1 MLFSKRPCLCC
12 LVRAV
17 LGSTLRNTPKQIQK
31 KMSSPARDQ
40 PHLNRCAQDKSS
52 LEMSVGLRSLSP
64 FHIHRKL
71 NSGFFFLPPVGLLP
85 AAPLGSLLQPG
96 LHRCPQDPSSSPQG
110 SPVPAQEQGE
120 REGRWHQGNSCRP
133 HRLLPGQSLSRPVR
147 TARALGLT
155 PEMPR
160 SHSF

>member
-1 MLFSKRPCLCC
+1 MLFAKRPRLCC

-17 LGSTLRNTPKQIQK
+17 LGSTLRNTPEQIQK

-40 PHLNRCAQDKSS
+40 PHLNRCVQDKAS
-52 LEMSVGLRSLSP
+52 LEMSVGLQ
-64 FHIHRKL
+64 
-71 NSGFFFLPPVGLLP
+71 PVPVSWSQATELQLLLP
-85 AAPLGSLLQPG
+85 STRGPPARCPLGSLLQPG
-96 LHRCPQDPSSSPQG
+96 LHRCPQDPSSSPWG

-120 REGRWHQGNSCRP
+120 RAGRWRQGNACRP
-133 HRLLPGQSLSRPVR
+133 HHLPPRQSLSRPVW
-147 TARALGLT
+147 TARALGLA